1 MITCYRQDV
10 ARVRVQNGFCKS
22 LQQSRERK
30 GKGLPDRCPLQ
41 LHTLPSMYHG
51 SVGTEA
57 STREGQCS
65 NPGETGASSVLKYF
79 PGYEGLSTSRVP
91 ILCRKE

>member
-30 GKGLPDRCPLQ
+30 GRRLPDRCPLQ
-41 LHTLPSMYHG
+41 LHTLPSMYQA
-51 SVGTEA
+51 VWELRPALEKDNVQTPE
-57 STREGQCS
+57 RQ
-65 NPGETGASSVLKYF
+65 VL
-79 PGYEGLSTSRVP
+79 L
-91 ILCRKE
+91 LC